1 MTSSA
6 AADYHHK
13 KVSRTCNLLSQFL
26 KQNGSV
32 RDDLNLVLS
41 PAKPHGST
49 TKNLLPMIEK
59 CGHQRNYDKIQDLNQ
74 LPRTEESAQMT
85 IFYNGQVIV
94 FNQFSQ
100 EKAKEIMD
108 LASTTFGGKLN
119 ASSSSTMSLTN
130 GLMSSQPLCEGDM
143 PIMRN
148 ASLGRFVAKRKD
160 RIRARAPYQL
170 NISEASSSSSS
181 SSSIT
186 VDNRKTWLNL
196 SSTND

>member
-1 MTSSA
+1 MTITSSA
-6 AADYHHK
+6 AAHHHQYK

-32 RDDLNLVLS
+32 RDLNLVLS

-74 LPRTEESAQMT
+74 LPRTEESAQMA

-100 EKAKEIMD
+100 EK
-108 LASTTFGGKLN
+108 S
-119 ASSSSTMSLTN
+119 
-130 GLMSSQPLCEGDM
+130 
-143 PIMRN
+143 
-148 ASLGRFVAKRKD
+148 
-160 RIRARAPYQL
+160 
-170 NISEASSSSSS
+170 
-181 SSSIT
+181 
-186 VDNRKTWLNL
+186 
-196 SSTND
+196 